1 MGSNGQGKAVK
12 DDIIVQLV
20 EQCRSYQ
27 KNILLL
33 VNTTSDETLLCQG
46 LALNDELQRAL
57 AKHDAISSGSPLPR
71 EPSRGSPRRFAS
83 YDHEDEDVED
93 EFAQLAHRQ
102 SSRPGRASGTQET
115 RSPSATQFALPPP
128 PQPIRKINSRM
139 DAQGR
144 QVDLLSGEL
153 VKDVSPMT
161 PNTLSSP
168 MSQQTS
174 PPCSEHQDLVN
185 PFADSPSF
193 VATPSSHSQ
202 QSLAAGTS
210 PHNQFQSSS
219 PFPQQST
226 PGGHVVPWASG
237 SPQSG
242 DLEQKDQASGIL
254 QQTNSNQYNW
264 QLEQQLQGGQNSS
277 WSSYGTNTAS
287 SIPPPPMLNTE
298 RNRFFQE
305 QINPINQRAG
315 TGLEQQTMN
324 MSLQDSSRQASIGK
338 LAHASSLPAG
348 QNPTKAASGSS
359 EETDKW
365 FGDLVDFSSVSA
377 NFKKAGLTSSLTRP
391 NTSKGSGT

>member
-1 MGSNGQGKAVK
+1 
-12 DDIIVQLV
+12 
-20 EQCRSYQ
+20 
-27 KNILLL
+27 
-33 VNTTSDETLLCQG
+33 
-46 LALNDELQRAL
+46 
-57 AKHDAISSGSPLPR
+57 
-71 EPSRGSPRRFAS
+71 
-83 YDHEDEDVED
+83 
-93 EFAQLAHRQ
+93 
-102 SSRPGRASGTQET
+102 
-115 RSPSATQFALPPP
+115 
-128 PQPIRKINSRM
+128 
-139 DAQGR
+139 
-144 QVDLLSGEL
+144 
-153 VKDVSPMT
+153 
-161 PNTLSSP
+161 

-202 QSLAAGTS
+202 QNVQPLAAGAS
-210 PHNQFQSSS
+210 PHNQYQSSS

-264 QLEQQLQGGQNSS
+264 QLEQQLQGGGGKVHFGALMEATPLQAYLPLPCSIQRGTDFSKSS
-277 WSSYGTNTAS
+277 R
-287 SIPPPPMLNTE
+287 L
-298 RNRFFQE
+298 
-305 QINPINQRAG
+305 
-315 TGLEQQTMN
+315 N

-391 NTSKGSGT
+391 NTSKASGT